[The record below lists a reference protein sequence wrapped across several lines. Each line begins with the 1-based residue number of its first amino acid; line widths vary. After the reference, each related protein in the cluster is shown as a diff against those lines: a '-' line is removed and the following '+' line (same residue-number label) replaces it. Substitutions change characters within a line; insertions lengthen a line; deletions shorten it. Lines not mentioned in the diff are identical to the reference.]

1 MNVEGIE
8 LDGVAAR
15 ERMVGGPTE
24 EERLDGVGSCC
35 YHTVIVGSLKGE
47 EMEGAMSLKR
57 GG

>member
-1 MNVEGIE
+1 
-8 LDGVAAR
+8 
-15 ERMVGGPTE
+15 MVRGPTE